1 MNIIQVQDR
10 LKGVTDNALIQ
21 YVENPT
27 GEVPTYLALGEI
39 GRREDMRKQYQ
50 ASQAEQPTQT
60 VAEEM
65 IAQLSTPTGIGAL
78 TNNMGPKMPPEEVMS
93 TSESISETGVATLPT
108 PNMTQEF
115 KRGGIVGDDG
125 TIYGAAGFLVPAV
138 GAGLRYLGGTALG
151 QGIKRGIGSLFR
163 KPSPAIKEPSA
174 VIQRGIPNAPG
185 RNITIPQAGPGRP
198 EIAPGYFRQPNAF
211 RNLAVDATVGTAVV
225 SGITY
230 YMGEDGPV
238 DEKGNPP
245 PPEDEGKVIEQLTET
260 VTEESVP
267 EPTMEDKA
275 RKRME
280 LFKEFAGEDEGA
292 ARIAERMA
300 KMEERTADVEDQAFN
315 DALITAGLGMAGG
328 RDQNFLTNVAEGA
341 KEGFK
346 SYEGSMD
353 KVRELEKETFAID
366 VELNKAK
373 RAEQLAIASKGIDSI
388 EAQEAAERAS
398 ALQGQKDNALMQR
411 VQAQIAATG
420 KVDEGDIM
428 SLYGT
433 MYPQGT
439 TLDGTPMPYDLF
451 RSSFL
456 DSMTSGGVS
465 GNPDSGFGQMTVSE

>member
-10 LKGVTDNALIQ
+10 LKGVTDDALIG
-21 YVENPT
+21 YINNPT
-27 GEVPTYLALGEI
+27 GDVPTYLALGEVE
-39 GRREDMRKQYQ
+39 RREDMRKEYQ
-50 ASQAEQPTQT
+50 AAQAEQPQKT

-65 IAQLSTPTGIGAL
+65 VAKLSTPTGIGAL
-78 TNNMGPKMPPEEVMS
+78 TNNMGPEMPPEEVMS

-151 QGIKRGIGSLFR
+151 QGIKRGVGSLFR
-163 KPSPAIKEPSA
+163 KAKPPVKDPSA

-185 RNITIPQAGPGRP
+185 RNISLPQAGPGRP
-198 EIAPGYFRQPNAF
+198 KIDPGYFKQPGAF
-211 RNLAVDATVGTAVV
+211 GNLAVDATAGSLIYGGVA
-225 SGITY
+225 Y
-230 YMGEDGPV
+230 YMSEDGPV

-245 PPEDEGKVIEQLTET
+245 PPEVADTITEQFTET
-260 VTEESVP
+260 VTEP

-398 ALQGQKDNALMQR
+398 ALQAQKDNAALAR
-411 VQAQIAATG
+411 VRATVAAGQQLTEKDIIDAYTATG
-420 KVDEGDIM
+420 GYDSVTQQQLPYQQWKRNLLEQFPVD
-428 SLYGT
+428 
-433 MYPQGT
+433 
-439 TLDGTPMPYDLF
+439 TPEIQDLVDKYA
-451 RSSFL
+451 S
-456 DSMTSGGVS
+456 
-465 GNPDSGFGQMTVSE
+465 

>member
-10 LKGVTDNALIQ
+10 LKGVTDDALIQ

-27 GEVPTYLALGEI
+27 GQVPTYLALGEI
-39 GRREDMRKQYQ
+39 GRRKSVRDEYQ
-50 ASQAEQPTQT
+50 ATQAEQPNQT

-65 IAQLSTPTGIGAL
+65 VAQLSMPTGIGAL
-78 TNNMGPKMPPEEVMS
+78 TSNMGAQLPPEEVMS
-93 TSESISETGVATLPT
+93 SSESISETGIAPLPT
-108 PNMTQEF
+108 PNIGQNYQA
-115 KRGGIVGDDG
+115 GGIVYSDG
-125 TIYGAAGFLVPAV
+125 TQGYPVGGLIVPGLAAAG
-138 GAGLRYLGGTALG
+138 RYLGGTAIGKGAMKGLG
-151 QGIKRGIGSLFR
+151 YLKNKLIGTKGFDPKGPKSSSMDMI
-163 KPSPAIKEPSA
+163 PYN
-174 VIQRGIPNAPG
+174 PNAVS
-185 RNITIPQAGPGRP
+185 TAGTFGTR
-198 EIAPGYFRQPNAF
+198 GLLRQP
-211 RNLAVDATVGTAVV
+211 GTYIDTAIIG
-225 SGITY
+225 GITY
-230 YMGEDGPV
+230 GVLPNGE
-238 DEKGNPP
+238 
-245 PPEDEGKVIEQLTET
+245 
-260 VTEESVP
+260 TEEITEEEKVVIDTNNASEPAPEPAAAVP

-292 ARIAERMA
+292 ARIQERMA

-315 DALITAGLGMAGG
+315 DALITAGLGIAGG
-328 RDQNFLTNVAEGA
+328 RDQNFLTNVAAGGQ
-341 KEGFK
+341 EGFK
-346 SYEGSMD
+346 SYGDSMD
-353 KVRELEKETFAID
+353 KVRELEKEAFAID

-373 RAEQLAIASKGIDSI
+373 RTEQLAIASKGIDSI
-388 EAQEAAERAS
+388 EAQEATERAS

-456 DSMTSGGVS
+456 NSMTSGGVS

>member
-10 LKGVTDNALIQ
+10 LKGVTDDALIQ

-39 GRREDMRKQYQ
+39 GRRKSVRDEYQ
-50 ASQAEQPTQT
+50 AAQAEQPNQT

-65 IAQLSTPTGIGAL
+65 IAQLSMPQGIGAL
-78 TNNMGPKMPPEEVMS
+78 TNNMGPEMPPEEVMS
-93 TSESISETGVATLPT
+93 TSESISETGVANLPT

-151 QGIKRGIGSLFR
+151 KGIKSGLSSLFR
-163 KPSPAIKEPSA
+163 GARPAVADPTKSLN
-174 VIQRGIPNAPG
+174 VLG
-185 RNITIPQAGPGRP
+185 RPTGVKIPQAGPGRP
-198 EIAPGYFRQPNAF
+198 KIDPGYFKQPGAF
-211 RNLAVDATVGTAVV
+211 RNLAVDAVGGTAVV

-238 DEKGNPP
+238 DEEGNSP

-267 EPTMEDKA
+267 EPTMEEKA
-275 RKRME
+275 TERMN
-280 LFKEFAGEDEGA
+280 LYKKFAGEDEGA
-292 ARIAERMA
+292 ARIAERMT

-328 RDQNFLTNVAEGA
+328 KDQNFLTNVAAGA

-353 KVRELEKETFAID
+353 KVRELEKETFAIE

-388 EAQEAAERAS
+388 EAQEAAQRAS
-398 ALQGQKDNALMQR
+398 ALQAQKDNALMQR

-456 DSMTSGGVS
+456 NSMTSGGVS

>member
-10 LKGVTDNALIQ
+10 LKGVTDDALVQ

-39 GRREDMRKQYQ
+39 GRRKSVRDEYQ
-50 ASQAEQPTQT
+50 AAQAEQPNQT

-78 TNNMGPKMPPEEVMS
+78 TNNMGPEMPPEEVMS
-93 TSESISETGVATLPT
+93 TSETISETGVANLPT
-108 PNMTQEF
+108 PNIGQNYQA
-115 KRGGIVGDDG
+115 GGIVYSDG
-125 TIYGAAGFLVPAV
+125 TQGYPVGGLIVPGLAAAG
-138 GAGLRYLGGTALG
+138 RYLGGTAIG
-151 QGIKRGIGSLFR
+151 QGVKRGLSSLFR
-163 KPSPAIKEPSA
+163 GARPAVADPTKSLN
-174 VIQRGIPNAPG
+174 VLG
-185 RNITIPQAGPGRP
+185 RPTGVKIPQAGPGMPAINR
-198 EIAPGYFRQPNAF
+198 GLLRQP
-211 RNLAVDATVGTAVV
+211 GTYIDTAIIG
-225 SGITY
+225 GITY
-230 YMGEDGPV
+230 GVLPSGEKEEITEE
-238 DEKGNPP
+238 EK
-245 PPEDEGKVIEQLTET
+245 DVIDTNNASEQLTET

-267 EPTMEDKA
+267 EPTMEDNA
-275 RKRME
+275 RKRMD
-280 LFKEFAGEDEGA
+280 LYKKFAGEDEGA

-328 RDQNFLTNVAEGA
+328 RDQNFLTNVAAGA

-456 DSMTSGGVS
+456 NSMTSGGVS

>member
-10 LKGVTDNALIQ
+10 LKGVTDDALIQ

-27 GEVPTYLALGEI
+27 GQVPTYLALGEI
-39 GRREDMRKQYQ
+39 GRRENMRKEYQ
-50 ASQAEQPTQT
+50 AQPQPNQT

-65 IAQLSTPTGIGAL
+65 VAQLSMPTGIGAL
-78 TNNMGPKMPPEEVMS
+78 TSNMGAQLPPEEVMS
-93 TSESISETGVATLPT
+93 SSETISETGVANLPT
-108 PNMTQEF
+108 PNIGQNYQA
-115 KRGGIVGDDG
+115 GGIVYSDG
-125 TIYGAAGFLVPAV
+125 TQGYPVGGLIVPGLAAAG
-138 GAGLRYLGGTALG
+138 RYLGGTALG
-151 QGIKRGIGSLFR
+151 KGTMKGLGYLKDKLIGTKGFDPKGPKSSSMDMI
-163 KPSPAIKEPSA
+163 PYN
-174 VIQRGIPNAPG
+174 PNAVS
-185 RNITIPQAGPGRP
+185 TAGTFGTR
-198 EIAPGYFRQPNAF
+198 GLLRQP
-211 RNLAVDATVGTAVV
+211 GTYIDTAIIG
-225 SGITY
+225 GITY
-230 YMGEDGPV
+230 GVLPNGE
-238 DEKGNPP
+238 
-245 PPEDEGKVIEQLTET
+245 
-260 VTEESVP
+260 TEEITEEEKVVIDTNNASEPAPEPAAAVP

-292 ARIAERMA
+292 ARIQERMA

-315 DALITAGLGMAGG
+315 DALITAGLGIAGG
-328 RDQNFLTNVAEGA
+328 RDQNFLTNVAAGGQ
-341 KEGFK
+341 EGFK
-346 SYEGSMD
+346 SYGDSMD

-373 RAEQLAIASKGIDSI
+373 RTEQLAIASKGIDSM

-456 DSMTSGGVS
+456 NSMTSGGVS

>member
-10 LKGVTDNALIQ
+10 LKGVTDDALIQ

-39 GRREDMRKQYQ
+39 GRREDIRKQYQ
-50 ASQAEQPTQT
+50 AAQADQPQKT

-78 TNNMGPKMPPEEVMS
+78 TSNMGPKMPPEEVMS
-93 TSESISETGVATLPT
+93 TSESISETGVANLPT

-151 QGIKRGIGSLFR
+151 QGVKRGVGSLFR
-163 KPSPAIKEPSA
+163 GAKDAIKTPSA
-174 VIQRGIPNAPG
+174 VVQRGIPNAPG

-198 EIAPGYFRQPNAF
+198 KIDPGYFRQPGAKG
-211 RNLAVDATVGTAVV
+211 NLAVDAGVGTAVV
-225 SGITY
+225 SGISY
-230 YMGEDGPV
+230 YMSEDGPV

-260 VTEESVP
+260 VTEP

-280 LFKEFAGEDEGA
+280 LFQEFAGEDEGA

-328 RDQNFLTNVAEGA
+328 RDQNFLTNVAAGA

-388 EAQEAAERAS
+388 EAQEAAQRAL
-398 ALQGQKDNALMQR
+398 ALQAQKDNAALAR
-411 VQAQIAATG
+411 VRATVAAGQQLTEKDIIDAYTATG
-420 KVDEGDIM
+420 GYDSLTQQQLPYQQWKRNLLEQFPVDTPEIQ
-428 SLYGT
+428 SLVD
-433 MYPQGT
+433 MYA
-439 TLDGTPMPYDLF
+439 
-451 RSSFL
+451 S
-456 DSMTSGGVS
+456 
-465 GNPDSGFGQMTVSE
+465 

>member
-10 LKGVTDNALIQ
+10 LKGVTDDALIG

-27 GEVPTYLALGEI
+27 GQVPTYLALGEI
-39 GRREDMRKQYQ
+39 GRREKMRKEYQ
-50 ASQAEQPTQT
+50 AQPQSTQT

-65 IAQLSTPTGIGAL
+65 IAQVTTPTGIGAL
-78 TNNMGPKMPPEEVMS
+78 TDNMAPRMAPEEVMS
-93 TSESISETGVATLPT
+93 SSETISETGVANLPT

-138 GAGLRYLGGTALG
+138 GAGLRYLGGTAIG
-151 QGIKRGIGSLFR
+151 QGAKRGLSSLFR
-163 KPSPAIKEPSA
+163 GAKPA
-174 VIQRGIPNAPG
+174 VADPTKSLNVLG
-185 RNITIPQAGPGRP
+185 RPTGVKIPQAGPGRP
-198 EIAPGYFRQPNAF
+198 QIDPGYFRQPNIG
-211 RNLAVDATVGTAVV
+211 RNLTADVTAGSLIYGGV
-225 SGITY
+225 AY
-230 YMGEDGPV
+230 YMSEDGPV
-238 DEKGNPP
+238 DEDGNPP
-245 PPEDEGKVIEQLTET
+245 PPEVTDTITEQLTET
-260 VTEESVP
+260 VTETEP

-315 DALITAGLGMAGG
+315 KALIDGGFAMAAAT
-328 RDQNFLTNVAEGA
+328 DQNFLRNVATGGQ
-341 KEGFK
+341 KLTK
-346 SYEGSMD
+346 SYSDSMD

-373 RAEQLAIASKGIDSI
+373 RTEQLAIASKGIDSI
-388 EAQEAAERAS
+388 EAQEATERAS

-428 SLYGT
+428 SLYGN

-456 DSMTSGGVS
+456 NSMTSGGVS

>member
-10 LKGVTDNALIQ
+10 LKGVTDDALVGYIN
-21 YVENPT
+21 NPT
-27 GEVPTYLALGEI
+27 GEVPTYLALGEVE
-39 GRREDMRKQYQ
+39 RREDMRKEYQ
-50 ASQAEQPTQT
+50 ASQAGQPQKT

-65 IAQLSTPTGIGAL
+65 IAQLSMPTGIGAL
-78 TNNMGPKMPPEEVMS
+78 TSNMGPEMATEMPPEEVMS
-93 TSESISETGVATLPT
+93 TSESISETGVANLPT

-125 TIYGAAGFLVPAV
+125 TIYGAAGFLVPAAR
-138 GAGLRYLGGTALG
+138 AGLGYAG
-151 QGIKRGIGSLFR
+151 QGLRFLKDKLIGTKGTPAKPGYNPSL
-163 KPSPAIKEPSA
+163 
-174 VIQRGIPNAPG
+174 APG
-185 RNITIPQAGPGRP
+185 MTNVGGRAATPGTR
-198 EIAPGYFRQPNAF
+198 GLLLQPSSY
-211 RNLAVDATVGTAVV
+211 VVGGV
-225 SGITY
+225 TY
-230 YMGEDGPV
+230 MLTPNGPV
-238 DEKGNPP
+238 DKDGNPP
-245 PPEDEGKVIEQLTET
+245 PPEDEEKVTEQLTET

-267 EPTMEDKA
+267 EPTMEEKA
-275 RKRME
+275 TERMN
-280 LFKEFAGEDEGA
+280 LFKKFAGEDEGA
-292 ARIAERMA
+292 TRIAERMA

-328 RDQNFLTNVAEGA
+328 RDQNFLSNVAAGA

-353 KVRELEKETFAID
+353 KVRDLEKETFAID

-373 RAEQLAIASKGIDSI
+373 RTEQLAIASKGIDSI
-388 EAQEAAERAS
+388 ESQEAAQRAS

-456 DSMTSGGVS
+456 NSMTSGGVS

>member
-10 LKGVTDNALIQ
+10 LKGVTDDALIQ

-50 ASQAEQPTQT
+50 ASQAEQPQKT

-65 IAQLSTPTGIGAL
+65 VAQLSMPTGIGAL
-78 TNNMGPKMPPEEVMS
+78 TSNMGPKMPPEEVMS
-93 TSESISETGVATLPT
+93 TSESISETGVANLPT

-138 GAGLRYLGGTALG
+138 RAGLGYAGRGLGFLKDKLIGTKGVPA
-151 QGIKRGIGSLFR
+151 
-163 KPSPAIKEPSA
+163 KPGYNPKL
-174 VIQRGIPNAPG
+174 APG
-185 RNITIPQAGPGRP
+185 MTSVGGSAGTPGTRGLLLQ
-198 EIAPGYFRQPNAF
+198 PGSY
-211 RNLAVDATVGTAVV
+211 VVGGV
-225 SGITY
+225 TY
-230 YMGEDGPV
+230 MLTRDGKIV
-238 DEKGNPP
+238 DEEGNPP
-245 PPEDEGKVIEQLTET
+245 PPEVEGKVTEQLTET
-260 VTEESVP
+260 VTESVP
-267 EPTMEDKA
+267 EPTMKEKA
-275 RKRME
+275 QERMD
-280 LFKEFAGEDEGA
+280 LYKEFAGEDEGA

-315 DALITAGLGMAGG
+315 DALITAGLGIAGG
-328 RDQNFLTNVAEGA
+328 RDQNFLTNVAAGA

-346 SYEGSMD
+346 SYEGSLD
-353 KVRELEKETFAID
+353 KIRELEKETFAID

-398 ALQGQKDNALMQR
+398 ALQSQKDNALMQR

-456 DSMTSGGVS
+456 NSMTSGGVS